1 MFVCRKGRELFNFA
15 RARTEEDEKQANAVL
30 QEAAHNPDD
39 LGEGMGS
46 EPGGGRTARQS
57 SDHANLVSM
66 VGDLNSLG
74 QDMADVAGEVEL
86 INAETEACFQSLSQL
101 VAASEEVQATNNQIL
116 QSASQSFA
124 IAERTSANV
133 GRSRQMSET
142 TLAKVDELMQAVSG
156 INKQLQGL
164 QEAFSSVRDVAGAI
178 DAIARQTNLLA
189 LNATIEAA
197 RAGEAGK
204 GFAVVASE
212 VKALAGQTSKAT
224 ETIGATLSDLDSE
237 AEALISL
244 SDQASSFMGEVETS
258 TAAMQDVIQDLD
270 QAFEAIREA
279 SASIEAQ
286 VSENNSSL
294 ASLVGDV
301 DAVHKAFDLTHTG
314 LNKASK
320 RLLTS
325 VGKSDKMIA
334 SSSLAGIE
342 TENTFCIQSIQRLA
356 GEIGQAFDEEV
367 RAGRISLSDLFDY
380 SYTPVPGSNPEQVLA
395 PFTEMTDRVM
405 PEFQEPIVAENDM
418 VVFVAAV
425 DKNGYLPTH
434 NKAFSKPQGSDPA
447 WNAAN
452 CRNRRIF
459 NDRVGLAAGQNTEPF
474 LLQTY
479 RRDMGGGN
487 YVLMKD
493 VSAPIYVQGRHWG
506 GVRMGYRVK

>member
-1 MFVCRKGRELFNFA
+1 MFNFA
-15 RARTEEDEKQANAVL
+15 KNNMVTKDNQNMVTRANNASVDQYGDADALEKAMDTSSKDNA
-30 QEAAHNPDD
+30 
-39 LGEGMGS
+39 G
-46 EPGGGRTARQS
+46 
-57 SDHANLVSM
+57 LVRLM
-66 VGDLNSLG
+66 GDLNGLG
-74 QDMADVAGEVEL
+74 QDMADVAGEVEM
-86 INAETEACFQSLSQL
+86 INMETEACFQSLSQL
-101 VAASEEVQATNNQIL
+101 VSASSEVQKTNDQIL
-116 QSASQSFA
+116 DSASRSFA
-124 IAERTSANV
+124 IAEQTSSDV

-142 TLAKVDELMQAVSG
+142 TLEKVGELMQAITG
-156 INKQLQGL
+156 ISEQLQGL
-164 QEAFSSVRDVAGAI
+164 QTAFSSVRDVAGVI

-204 GFAVVASE
+204 GFAVVATE
-212 VKALAGQTSKAT
+212 VKALASQTSKAT

-237 AEALISL
+237 AQALISL
-244 SDQASSFMGEVETS
+244 SDEATSFMGEVESS
-258 TAAMQDVIQDLD
+258 TASMQDVIQDLD
-270 QAFEAIREA
+270 QAFSTIREA
-279 SASIEAQ
+279 SASIETQ

-294 ASLVGDV
+294 GSLVGDV
-301 DAVHKAFDLTHTG
+301 DAVHKAFDLTHSG

-320 RLLTS
+320 RLLQS
-325 VGKSDKMIA
+325 VAKSDKMIA
-334 SSSLAGIE
+334 ETSLDGVE

-356 GEIGQAFDEEV
+356 GEIGQAFEEEV
-367 RAGRISLSDLFDY
+367 KAGRISLADLFDS
-380 SYTPVPGSNPEQVLA
+380 SYTPIPGTKPEQVMT

-405 PEFQEPIVAENDM
+405 PQFQEPIVAENDN

-434 NKAFSKPQGSDPA
+434 NKAFSKPQGDDPV

-459 NDRVGLAAGQNTEPF
+459 DDRVGLAAGKNTEPF

-506 GVRMGYRVK
+506 GLRMGYRVT

>member
-1 MFVCRKGRELFNFA
+1 MFNFA
-15 RARTEEDEKQANAVL
+15 KNNMVTKDNQNMVTRANNASVDQYGDADALEKAMDTSSKDNA
-30 QEAAHNPDD
+30 
-39 LGEGMGS
+39 G
-46 EPGGGRTARQS
+46 
-57 SDHANLVSM
+57 LVRLM
-66 VGDLNSLG
+66 GDLNGLG
-74 QDMADVAGEVEL
+74 QDMADVAGEVEM
-86 INAETEACFQSLSQL
+86 INMETEACFQSLSQL
-101 VAASEEVQATNNQIL
+101 VSASSEVQKTNDQIL
-116 QSASQSFA
+116 DSASRSFA
-124 IAERTSANV
+124 IAEQTSSDV

-142 TLAKVDELMQAVSG
+142 TLEKVGELMQAITG
-156 INKQLQGL
+156 ISEQLQGL
-164 QEAFSSVRDVAGAI
+164 QTAFSSVRDVAGVI

-204 GFAVVASE
+204 GFAVVATE
-212 VKALAGQTSKAT
+212 VKALASQTSKAT

-237 AEALISL
+237 AQALISL
-244 SDQASSFMGEVETS
+244 SDEATSFMGEVESS
-258 TAAMQDVIQDLD
+258 TASMQDVIQDLD
-270 QAFEAIREA
+270 QAFSTIREA
-279 SASIEAQ
+279 SASIETQ

-294 ASLVGDV
+294 GSLVGDV
-301 DAVHKAFDLTHTG
+301 DAVHKAFDLTHSG

-320 RLLTS
+320 RLLQS
-325 VGKSDKMIA
+325 VAKSDKMIA
-334 SSSLAGIE
+334 ETSLDGVE

-356 GEIGQAFDEEV
+356 GEIGQAFEEEV
-367 RAGRISLSDLFDY
+367 KAGRISLTDLFDS
-380 SYTPVPGSNPEQVLA
+380 SYTPIPGTKPEQVMT

-405 PEFQEPIVAENDM
+405 PQFQEPIVAENDN

-434 NKAFSKPQGSDPA
+434 NKAFSKPQGDDPV

-459 NDRVGLAAGQNTEPF
+459 DDRVGLAAGKNTEPF

-506 GVRMGYRVK
+506 GLRMGYRVT